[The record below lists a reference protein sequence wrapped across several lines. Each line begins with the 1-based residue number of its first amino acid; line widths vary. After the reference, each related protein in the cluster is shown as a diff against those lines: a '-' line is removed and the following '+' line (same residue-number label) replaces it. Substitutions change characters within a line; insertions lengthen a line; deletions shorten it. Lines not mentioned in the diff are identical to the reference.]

1 MSPAFKKIIAVLMIF
16 ITSIGLLLNLFFLVQ
31 TWQIRQPVTIKL
43 QSAFKSTSSLL
54 QTTLVGLDVIDQVVT
69 NVYSSTLYLDDATK
83 ALAQTIESTDHFI
96 DTAGSFVGDNL
107 NNTITNTQ
115 RTLESAQSSAL
126 VVDNILTALS
136 NVPLLGLDYNP
147 ETPLSAALGD
157 VSTSLD
163 PLQESLQGFQD
174 NLFATQSN
182 LQVFVKQLEF
192 LEQNISEI
200 NQNLATSQVV
210 IDKYQEQITSIK
222 SWVDKAII
230 SMPTWVTAMCVII
243 TIFILMIIFV
253 QGAILLQGI
262 YLLTGADTK
271 TISVKEKTVIETS
284 VVEPAEIEIGKK
296 DTSEGEINAK
306 DTTEIDANAKD
317 TSEKDMNG

>member
-1 MSPAFKKIIAVLMIF
+1 MSPAFKKIIAVLMIIF
-16 ITSIGLLLNLFFLVQ
+16 TSLGLLLNLFFLVE

-43 QSAFKSTSSLL
+43 QSAFKTTSSLL

-83 ALAQTIESTDHFI
+83 ALAQTVENTDQFF
-96 DTAGSFVGDNL
+96 DSAGSFVGENL

-115 RTLESAQSSAL
+115 RTIESAQSSAL

-136 NVPLLGLDYNP
+136 NIPLIGLDYNP
-147 ETPLSAALGD
+147 QTPLSSALGD

-174 NLFATQSN
+174 NLLATQSN
-182 LQVFVKQLEF
+182 LQLFVKQLEF
-192 LEQNISEI
+192 LDQNISEI
-200 NQNLATSQVV
+200 NQNLAASQDV
-210 IDKYQEQITSIK
+210 IDNYQEQVTSLK
-222 SWVDKAII
+222 SWIDKAII

-243 TIFILMIIFV
+243 SIFILMIIFV

-262 YLLTGADTK
+262 YLLTGEDSK
-271 TISVKEKTVIETS
+271 NISVKEKTGIEARMI
-284 VVEPAEIEIGKK
+284 EQDEIEVGRKETTERETNKK
-296 DTSEGEINAK
+296 DTGEN
-306 DTTEIDANAKD
+306 DG
-317 TSEKDMNG
+317 NG